1 MGISIQ
7 KETAVEHKA
16 VAKKIK
22 QRPVTDKNSWWTIHT
37 RMDASRS
44 LLLKIL
50 RLLSGSINEEIR
62 MFSML
67 SDASPF
73 TDLRKHSSAQVQASS
88 PKRHSRRVSR
98 PVLKNNYSV
107 MKTVPCSEDQSP
119 CSEER
124 TLFWR
129 PTALFRRPTPLL

>member
-1 MGISIQ
+1 
-7 KETAVEHKA
+7 
-16 VAKKIK
+16 
-22 QRPVTDKNSWWTIHT
+22 
-37 RMDASRS
+37 MDASRS

-73 TDLRKHSSAQVQASS
+73 TDLRKHSSAQLQASS
-88 PKRHSRRVSR
+88 PKRHNRRVSR

-107 MKTVPCSEDQSP
+107 MKTVPCSEDQFP
-119 CSEER
+119 CSEEPVESTR
-124 TLFWR
+124 LVQPNGLTDTFHEV
-129 PTALFRRPTPLL
+129 